1 MTATKKAAKKAAAPK
16 KRAASTKITL
26 KDDTLYVLS
35 LRGKYFMWEPSA
47 VYETMEEAKLARDS
61 HEQHSNL
68 GFSAAKITRVKLVK

>member
-1 MTATKKAAKKAAAPK
+1 MAATKKAAKKTAAPK

-35 LRGKYFMWEPSA
+35 LRRKYFMWEPSA
-47 VYETMEEAKLARDS
+47 VYETMEEAKRMRDM
-61 HEQHSNL
+61 HEEYSAL

>member
-1 MTATKKAAKKAAAPK
+1 MTATKKAAKKTTAPK

-26 KDDTLYVLS
+26 KDSTLYVLS
-35 LRGKYFMWEPSA
+35 LRNKLFFWEPVA
-47 VYETMEEAKLARDS
+47 VYETHEEAKLARDS